1 MTQSAG
7 ARVLPRGTLYL
18 WPEGILF
25 VGSDMVN
32 EMHRHFTASVLIA
45 LSGEFRVT
53 TGSGDS
59 ASYGGLLV
67 APNAEQ
73 AMDATGSE
81 VVILQVDPETHDFA
95 RIAHWFERQ
104 GPLCVLPADVLES
117 VRANARAVIDG
128 ESFHPSELW
137 RTIIHALSISGVRP
151 REIDPRIREVLTSLK
166 ENVLSPPSAAEL
178 AEKVNL
184 SEGRLIHLFTEQM
197 GLPMR
202 RYTLWLRLRDAFL
215 TLAEGASLT
224 EAAHRAGFA
233 DSAHMTRTFRG
244 MFGIPPSFF
253 KEGRGRVRTEFS
265 ITPDA
270 KLGPHP
276 GDQERW
282 ERVLDTRER
291 K

>member
-1 MTQSAG
+1 
-7 ARVLPRGTLYL
+7 
-18 WPEGILF
+18 
-25 VGSDMVN
+25 
-32 EMHRHFTASVLIA
+32 
-45 LSGEFRVT
+45 
-53 TGSGDS
+53 
-59 ASYGGLLV
+59 
-67 APNAEQ
+67 
-73 AMDATGSE
+73 
-81 VVILQVDPETHDFA
+81 
-95 RIAHWFERQ
+95 
-104 GPLCVLPADVLES
+104 LPADVAET
-117 VRANARAVIDG
+117 VRLKAQALIGDEAFQPR
-128 ESFHPSELW
+128 ELW
-137 RTIIHALSISGVRP
+137 RTIIHVLSILGLRP
-151 REIDPRIREVLTSLK
+151 REIDPRIRTVLKSLK

-270 KLGPHP
+270 QSRAHP

-282 ERVLDTRER
+282 ARVLEPRGR